1 MILTS
6 WSGGK
11 DSTASLLLEHKLGL
25 EPSDVIFSE
34 VMFDIKN
41 NISGENPEHI
51 EWLYTKAIPRLKS
64 MGHKVHIIRANTDY
78 LRLFFTFIKR
88 SKMAERN
95 GKLKGFP
102 LAGSC
107 ILNSKCKVKPIKDFS
122 KVNKPKEHRIGI
134 AFDEPKRAERRTER
148 LLLVENRIT
157 EKEAFEMCRKENFL
171 SPIYEYSYRGGCW
184 FCPNCRPKDFAE
196 FKKRH
201 FGLYKKLLEL
211 DNVKNRVSNGFS
223 YGGKSFKEIDKQ
235 VQEIID
241 LENFH
246 NAQISI
252 I

>member
-34 VMFDIKN
+34 VMFDLKN

-51 EWLYTKAIPRLKS
+51 EWIYTKAVPRLES
-64 MGHKVHIIRANTDY
+64 MGHKVHIVRANTDY
-78 LRLFFTFIKR
+78 LHLFFTVIKR
-88 SKMAERN
+88 SKIAERN
-95 GKLKGFP
+95 GKVRGFP
-102 LAGSC
+102 LAGLC
-107 ILNSKCKVKPIKDFS
+107 ILNDRCKVKPIKDFS
-122 KVNKPKEHRIGI
+122 KVNKPKEHRVGI

-148 LLLVENRIT
+148 LLLVENHIT
-157 EKEAFEMCRKENFL
+157 EKEAFEMCKKENLL
-171 SPIYEYSYRGGCW
+171 SPIYAYNYRGGCW
-184 FCPNCRPKDFAE
+184 FCPNCRTKEFAE

-211 DNVKNRVSNGFS
+211 DNVKNRVSDIFS
-223 YGGKSFKEIDKQ
+223 YGKSFKKIDEQ

-241 LENFH
+241 LENFR
-246 NAQISI
+246 NAQLSI

>member
-34 VMFDIKN
+34 VMFDLKN

-51 EWLYTKAIPRLKS
+51 EWLYTKAVPRLES
-64 MGHKVHIIRANTDY
+64 MGHKVYIVRANRDY
-78 LRLFFTFIKR
+78 LSYFFSVIKK
-88 SKMAERN
+88 SSVSERN
-95 GKLKGFP
+95 GLFCGFP
-102 LAGSC
+102 IGGRC
-107 ILNSKCKVKPIKDFS
+107 RINRY
-122 KVNKPKEHRIGI
+122 KVNPVLDFVKKHDVKEQRIGI
-134 AFDEPKRAERRTER
+134 AFDELKRVERRTER
-148 LLLVENRIT
+148 LLLVENHVT
-157 EKEAFEMCRKENFL
+157 EKEAFEMCKKEDFL
-171 SPIYEYSYRGGCW
+171 SPIYAHNYRGGCW
-184 FCPNCRPKDFAE
+184 FCPNCRPKEFAE

-211 DNVKNRVSNGFS
+211 DDVKNRASNSFS
-223 YGGKSFKEIDKQ
+223 YGRSFKEIDKQ

-246 NAQISI
+246 NAQLSI

>member
-51 EWLYTKAIPRLKS
+51 EWIYTKAVPRLES
-64 MGHKVHIIRANTDY
+64 MGHKVHIVRADTDY
-78 LRLFFTFIKR
+78 LRLFFAVTKR

-95 GKLKGFP
+95 GKLRGFP
-102 LAGSC
+102 LAGLC
-107 ILNSKCKVKPIKDFS
+107 ILNDRCKVKPIKYFL

-134 AFDEPKRAERRTER
+134 ACDEPKRAERRTER
-148 LLLVENRIT
+148 LLLVENHIT
-157 EKEAFEMCRKENFL
+157 EKEAFEMCKKEDFL
-171 SPIYEYSYRGGCW
+171 FPIYERSYRGGCW
-184 FCPNCRPKDFAE
+184 FCPNCRPKEFAGL
-196 FKKRH
+196 KKRH

-211 DNVKNRVSNGFS
+211 DDVENRVSDIFS
-223 YGGKSFKEIDKQ
+223 YGRSFKEIDKQ

-246 NAQISI
+246 NAQLSI

>member
-51 EWLYTKAIPRLKS
+51 EWLYTKAVPRLES
-64 MGHKVHIIRANTDY
+64 MGHRVHIVRADRDY
-78 LRLFFTFIKR
+78 LSLFFAVRKKSKIK
-88 SKMAERN
+88 ERN
-95 GKLKGFP
+95 GKFIGFP
-102 LAGSC
+102 LAGRC
-107 ILNSKCKVKPIKDFS
+107 ALNDRCKVKPIKDFL
-122 KVNKPKEHRIGI
+122 KANKPKEQRIGI
-134 AFDEPKRAERRTER
+134 AFDELKRAERRTER

-171 SPIYEYSYRGGCW
+171 SPIYEHSYRGGCW
-184 FCPNCRPKDFAE
+184 FCPNCPPKAFAE

-201 FGLYKKLLEL
+201 FGLYKKLMEL
-211 DNVKNRVSNGFS
+211 DDVKNKVSDRFS
-223 YGGKSFKEIDKQ
+223 YGGSFKEIDKQ

-241 LENFH
+241 LENFY
-246 NAQISI
+246 NAQLSI